1 LIFTGFILKFS
12 ETIARRR
19 IFFKNSEDTSYLDVL
34 FIGLMQALA
43 ILPGISR
50 SGSTIAAGLVAGLDR
65 TFAAHFSFLMSIP
78 VILGAAVF
86 ELQDVNTSIS
96 LVNVMPYIVG
106 PLAAALVGYLSIRI
120 VLRLVDR
127 GRLSVFSY
135 YCWALAAFTL
145 IWALCF
151 GA

>member
-1 LIFTGFILKFS
+1 
-12 ETIARRR
+12 
-19 IFFKNSEDTSYLDVL
+19 
-34 FIGLMQALA
+34 MQALA

-65 TFAAHFSFLMSIP
+65 PFAAHFSFLMSIP